1 MDFFS
6 LGKCFSILQKRYIA
20 ALSLKLVGTPIEKYF
35 VPFHVIARNNG
46 EINQCQ
52 LGEELLIDKASMV
65 RIIDTLCENGMIE
78 RTANPE
84 DRRVHLLKITNDGE
98 KWVLVIRK
106 HINEINEMF
115 LSFLPE
121 EERRQFK
128 ENLTLMTDAVLDFP
142 VEPQKEF

>member
-1 MDFFS
+1 MEFFS
-6 LGKCFSILQKRYIA
+6 LGKCFSILQKKYIG
-20 ALSLKLVGTPIEKYF
+20 ALSEKLVGTPIEKYF

-65 RIIDTLCENGMIE
+65 RIVDTLCESGMIE
-78 RTANPE
+78 RTTNPE
-84 DRRVHLLKITNDGE
+84 DRRAHLLKITDDGE

-106 HINEINEMF
+106 YINEINETF

-121 EERRQFK
+121 DERMKFK
-128 ENLTLMTDAVLDFP
+128 ENLSLMTDSVLESP

>member
-6 LGKCFSILQKRYIA
+6 LGKCFSILQKKYIG
-20 ALSLKLVGTPIEKYF
+20 ALSAKLVGTPIEKYF

-78 RTANPE
+78 RTANPD
-84 DRRVHLLKITNDGE
+84 DRRVHLLKITDAGE

-106 HINEINEMF
+106 YINEINETFMQ
-115 LSFLPE
+115 FLPE
-121 EERRQFK
+121 DEQKAFK
-128 ENLTLMTDAVLDFP
+128 ENLLIMTESVMEIP
-142 VEPQKEF
+142 VESQKEY